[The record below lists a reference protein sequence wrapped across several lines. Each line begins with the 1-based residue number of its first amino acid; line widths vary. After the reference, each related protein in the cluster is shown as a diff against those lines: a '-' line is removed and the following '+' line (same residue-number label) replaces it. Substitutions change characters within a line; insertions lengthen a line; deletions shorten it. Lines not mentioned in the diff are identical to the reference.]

1 MAERAVTSELTPVEG
16 EGGGRITVT
25 LTGRDKPNLSSEIE
39 VNVHGLPRDATF
51 EVARRVDPD
60 ANGECTGGTWAL
72 LGSITTNTA
81 GSGTAHFGTN
91 RGAPFV
97 TGFRFDIQYRVKG
110 TAVELQSRCLTLEI
124 P

>member
-16 EGGGRITVT
+16 EGSGRITVT

-39 VNVHGLPRDATF
+39 VNVHGLPGDATF

-60 ANGECTGGTWAL
+60 ANGKCTGSAWGR
-72 LGSITTNTA
+72 LGSIATNRA
-81 GSGTAHFGTN
+81 GSGTGHFSTS

-97 TGFRFDIQYRVKG
+97 TGFRFDIQYRVTG
-110 TAVELQSRCLTLEI
+110 NAVELQSRCLTLEI

>member
-1 MAERAVTSELTPVEG
+1 MAERAVQSELTPVEG
-16 EGGGRITVT
+16 EGSGRITVT

-39 VNVHGLPRDATF
+39 VNVHGLPGATTF
-51 EVARRVDPD
+51 EVARRFDFNAD
-60 ANGECTGGTWAL
+60 GKCTSDKWPP
-72 LGSITTNTA
+72 LGSITTNAA
-81 GSGTAHFGTN
+81 GSGTAHFTTA

-110 TAVELQSRCLTLEI
+110 NGVELQSRCLTLEI